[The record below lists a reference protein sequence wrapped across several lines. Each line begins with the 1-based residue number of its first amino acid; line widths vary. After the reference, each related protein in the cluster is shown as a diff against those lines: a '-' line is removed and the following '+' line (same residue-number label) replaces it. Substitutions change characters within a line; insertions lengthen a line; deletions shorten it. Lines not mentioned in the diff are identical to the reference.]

1 MKVAKNSAGLVIPQP
16 ETGSQDSNG
25 SGSLAISKHRHDAR
39 NAIACVHPGKMP
51 CFGTLNPKDST
62 ILTSLVTPG
71 TAASSKV
78 QHDGSM
84 CFSYSLPVEVRRFDQ
99 PWAVSALVLVG
110 LTFLQTVSFHLVSQ
124 KLDRTCCLPPST
136 AALFSLSSKLHSRK
150 CTYSI
155 QTQTRIPA
163 RHFTF
168 CVSFVIFKQNP
179 FSKFIALFTDFE
191 IPIELLLAHLTNRN
205 AG

>member
-39 NAIACVHPGKMP
+39 NAIACVHPGKRP
-51 CFGTLNPKDST
+51 CFGTLHPKDST

-84 CFSYSLPVEVRRFDQ
+84 RFSYSLPVEVRRFDQ

-110 LTFLQTVSFHLVSQ
+110 LTSLQTVSFHLVSQ
-124 KLDRTCCLPPST
+124 KLDRTCSFPPST
-136 AALFSLSSKLHSRK
+136 ATLFSLSEAFYSIK
-150 CTYSI
+150 CIYSI
-155 QTQTRIPA
+155 QAQTRTAAP
-163 RHFTF
+163 HFTF
-168 CVSFVIFKQNP
+168 CFRLSFLNKTRFQN
-179 FSKFIALFTDFE
+179 S
-191 IPIELLLAHLTNRN
+191 
-205 AG
+205 